1 MDGKTKSD
9 IIILTIGII
18 IGAALSLSNSLFI
31 YNMTLNK
38 DRSDVS
44 EGLYLDVSS
53 LRDNLVAT
61 DKDFLANPGD
71 NYIYVQATPLY
82 PAKGL
87 YFAYMQG
94 IPTMNR
100 KSAQDTFIFYNHLLQ
115 AEGDRSLIFDIQRLG
130 DQRELTLSELKRQQ
144 ILTRDAAREVNLSV
158 NLLPGLSKELDTA
171 N

>member
-1 MDGKTKSD
+1 MDKKTQSD

-18 IGAALSLSNSLFI
+18 IGAGLSLSNSLFI

-38 DRSDVS
+38 DRSDVA

-61 DKDFLANPGD
+61 DQEFLANPGD

-82 PAKGL
+82 PAKDL
-87 YFAYMQG
+87 YFAYMQD

-100 KSAQDTFIFYNHLLQ
+100 KSAQDTVIFYNHLLA

-130 DQRELTLSELKRQQ
+130 DQRELTLAELKRQQ
-144 ILTRDAAREVNLSV
+144 ILTRDAAREVNMSV
-158 NLLPGLSKELDTA
+158 NLLPDLSKELDTA